1 MTGTGEAHEGGATV
15 NTVSG
20 GVFFHTV
27 VQGRDITVQLPP
39 AITPALSGLPPRAP
53 AFTGRDRHVEQLL
66 ADLAPRPAPVL
77 DDDGGGAPQRAV
89 LVSAVSGLGGI
100 GKTELAVQTAA
111 LALRQPGWF
120 PGGVLFTDLAGYDPE
135 RRLSPERALEG
146 LLRALAVPGEH
157 IPHSLEDRQRLY
169 RSVLAAYAAEGRR
182 VLVVI
187 DNASTTDQAAPLLPA
202 DGITAAL
209 VTSRHTLDGLD
220 ARLHDLDTLDES
232 AATDL
237 LDLAVRH
244 ARGSDDTRISDD
256 PASAVLIAR
265 LCAGLP
271 LALRIAAATLA
282 ATPTRPAASL
292 ATALRA
298 EHSRL
303 DKLARLDRAVRAA
316 FDLSYRILP
325 DDQARLFRL
334 LPLNPGPVLSTEA
347 AAHLADG
354 TPDQVEE
361 LLRHLADAHLIE
373 LGTIWGRWR
382 MHDLVRLHATE
393 HGLARAAPDQ
403 RDAAR
408 ARLFAHYEDTAEAA
422 GTHLVHPFGPPTEHF
437 PDRVAALAWLDAE
450 RDNLIA
456 TATVAPELGHA
467 ATAPRLV
474 LSIAPYLD
482 DRRYFDDWVT
492 LAQAALSICRDRGD
506 RDNEGGLLNSLGNAL
521 WKVRRFEEAI
531 DTYVECLAIWREVED
546 RAGEAQTLNNLGIVL
561 NEVRQFDKAVETHTQ
576 SLTIW
581 RSLDDRHGEAEA
593 LDSLGTNFGAS
604 GRLEE
609 AVDAHTRAAVIFREL
624 RDRHSEARV
633 LDNRGSSLQAVERF
647 EEAIEAHTGAV
658 TLFRELRDRH
668 REAWA
673 RDNRAL
679 ALQAVGRVE
688 EAVDAH
694 TRAAATFRELGD
706 RHSEG
711 RALDNLGTALGGAKR
726 FEQAVDV
733 HTQAVTLFREL
744 GDRHL
749 EGQAL
754 GNLGTSL
761 IALDRPEAAIDAH
774 TRELAVRQEAG
785 DRYGEAWALLNLG
798 VALGETE
805 RLEEAIDHLTQSV
818 AAFREVHDRPA
829 EGRALFGLGFA
840 QYEAG
845 RFEEAIKAFTPA
857 VTVFREHGDRSNEG
871 SALGNT
877 GLALNDLG
885 RFEEAMSVFGQA
897 VTIFRELGK
906 QEEAEELMSYW
917 AIARDSAG

>member
-1 MTGTGEAHEGGATV
+1 MTDAGGAGEGAATV

-20 GVFFHTV
+20 GVFLHAV
-27 VQGRDITVQLPP
+27 VQGRDISVHLPP
-39 AITPALSGLPPRAP
+39 AIAPALSGLPPRAP

-66 ADLAPRPAPVL
+66 ADLAPVP
-77 DDDGGGAPQRAV
+77 DDDGGGAPRRAV
-89 LVSAVSGLGGI
+89 LVSAVSGLAGI

-157 IPHSLEDRQRLY
+157 IPHGPEDRQRLY

-187 DNASTTDQAAPLLPA
+187 DNASTTDQAAPLLPT

-220 ARLHDLDTLDES
+220 ARLHDLDALDES

-244 ARGSDDTRISDD
+244 ARGSDDTRIGDD
-256 PASAVLIAR
+256 PASAALIAR

-303 DKLARLDRAVRAA
+303 DKLARPDRAVRAA

-334 LPLNPGPVLSTEA
+334 LSLNPGPALSTEA
-347 AAHLADG
+347 AAHLAD
-354 TPDQVEE
+354 TTLDQVEE
-361 LLRHLADAHLIE
+361 LLRHLAEAHLIE
-373 LGTIWGRWR
+373 LGTVWGRWR
-382 MHDLVRLHATE
+382 MHDLVRLHAAE
-393 HGLARAAPDQ
+393 HGLARATPDQ

-422 GTHLVHPFGPPTEHF
+422 GTHLAHLFGPPDERF

-456 TATVAPELGHA
+456 TATAAPEVGHA
-467 ATAPRLV
+467 AAVPRLV
-474 LSIAPYLD
+474 LGIAPYLD
-482 DRRYFDDWVT
+482 DRRYFDDWIA

-561 NEVRQFDKAVETHTQ
+561 NEVRQFGKAVEANTQ

-581 RSLDDRHGEAEA
+581 RALDDRHGEAKA
-593 LDSLGTNFGAS
+593 LDSLGADFGAT

-609 AVDAHTRAAVIFREL
+609 AVDAHARAAVIFREL
-624 RDRHSEARV
+624 RDRRSEAPA
-633 LDNRGSSLQAVERF
+633 LDNLGSSLQAVERF

-726 FEQAVDV
+726 FEQAVEV
-733 HTQAVTLFREL
+733 HTQAVALFREL
-744 GDRHL
+744 GDR
-749 EGQAL
+749 
-754 GNLGTSL
+754 N
-761 IALDRPEAAIDAH
+761 
-774 TRELAVRQEAG
+774 
-785 DRYGEAWALLNLG
+785 GEARALLHLG

-805 RLEEAIDHLTQSV
+805 RLEEAIGRLTRSV
-818 AAFREVHDRPA
+818 AAFRELRDRPA
-829 EGRALFGLGFA
+829 KGEALFSLGCA

-845 RFEEAIKAFTPA
+845 RFEEAVEAFTPA
-857 VTVFREHGDRSNEG
+857 VTVFREHDDRSNEG
-871 SALGNT
+871 SALGNM

-885 RFEEAMSVFGQA
+885 RFEEAMSVFDQA

-906 QEEAEELMSYW
+906 QEEAEELMTHW
-917 AIARDSAG
+917 TVAHDSAG